1 MMRNTNKSINI
12 SAPHRLSFIP
22 NFSTSS
28 LWVAQGG
35 ISFSSFPELQDGVVS
50 MGDNSPKVSPAS
62 SSHRLQFF
70 MTCSS
75 MALLGSQLPCH
86 QSFARYTHYILLL
99 GSAMSSAH
107 HFLESFPVSLLSCH
121 CVYLPRKWC
130 QFTEV
135 QCLYKS
141 ALCWK
146 MIAAL

>member
-1 MMRNTNKSINI
+1 MSLLLTG
-12 SAPHRLSFIP
+12 SA
-22 NFSTSS
+22 
-28 LWVAQGG
+28 
-35 ISFSSFPELQDGVVS
+35 SFPTSLPPLSEQPRGEFLSPPFLCSRMELFPWETVLQKRNPVS
-50 MGDNSPKVSPAS
+50 SPVSP
-62 SSHRLQFF
+62 SHRLQFC

-141 ALCWK
+141 AFC
-146 MIAAL
+146 